1 MNDMTSDRTVVIG
14 KISELLEIEPASID
28 VNAPL
33 FSLTSS
39 SFRVVELVI
48 ELQEQFGV
56 SFGQEDMNG
65 VETIGDLVGLIA
77 IRRQDCREHASG

>member
-1 MNDMTSDRTVVIG
+1 MNDRTMVIG
-14 KISELLEIEPASID
+14 KIAELLEIEPTSID

-48 ELQEQFGV
+48 ELQEEFGV

-65 VETIGDLVGLIA
+65 VETVGDLVALIVS
-77 IRRQDCREHASG
+77 RRQNCRERASG

>member
-1 MNDMTSDRTVVIG
+1 MNDRTMVIG
-14 KISELLEIEPASID
+14 KIAELLEIEPASID

-48 ELQEQFGV
+48 ELQEEFGV

-65 VETIGDLVGLIA
+65 VETVGDFVGLIVSP
-77 IRRQDCREHASG
+77 RQGCPERASG

>member
-1 MNDMTSDRTVVIG
+1 MNHGTSDRTTVIG
-14 KISELLEIEPASID
+14 KIAELLEIEPASID

-48 ELQEQFGV
+48 ELQEEFGV

-65 VETIGDLVGLIA
+65 VETIGDLVGLVVS
-77 IRRQDCREHASG
+77 RRQDCRERASG